1 MIMPRLGLTADR
13 PSSRPTA
20 SEEVTTALAPDWRSS
35 EALSSSRTATTT
47 WALGLSWRTVS
58 MTRIAESS
66 RSKVMITSRALM
78 ISARRRISR
87 RVASP
92 SMAA

>member
-1 MIMPRLGLTADR
+1 MPRFGLTADS

-20 SEEVTTALAPDWRSS
+20 SDEVTTALAPDWRSS

-58 MTRIAESS
+58 ITRIAESS
-66 RSKVMITSRALM
+66 RSRVMITSRALM